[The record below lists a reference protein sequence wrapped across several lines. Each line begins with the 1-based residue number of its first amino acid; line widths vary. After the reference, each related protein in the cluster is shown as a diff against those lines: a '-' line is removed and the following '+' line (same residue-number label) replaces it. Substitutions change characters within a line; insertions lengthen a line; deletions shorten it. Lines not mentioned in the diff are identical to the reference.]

1 MYCIYEI
8 KNKVNDKTYIGQHS
22 YLETPYDDY
31 MGSGILIAKAIKKYG
46 KENFE
51 KTILISGIET
61 KDEINKLE
69 MEYISKYRE
78 SGKAEYNITSGGDG
92 LDSETAKK
100 ILNTPEIK
108 EKISKGVSNYRH
120 NKPISEKQIE
130 QINNLHKLRKERGW
144 SRKGTSCSEE
154 TKQKL
159 SEINTGKPSNR
170 KSVKLS
176 EETKQKLS
184 ESHKGKKL
192 SEEQKIKIRNS
203 NLGKHNHSVSLETRI
218 KIGKSVKE
226 SLARKRMKISELDEN
241 NSTNE
246 KSGDKK

>member
-8 KNKVNDKTYIGQHS
+8 KNKVNNKTYIGQHS
-22 YLETPYDDY
+22 YLETPSDDY
-31 MGSGILIAKAIKKYG
+31 MGSGILITKAIKKYG

-100 ILNTPEIK
+100 ILNALEIK

-159 SEINTGKPSNR
+159 SE
-170 KSVKLS
+170 
-176 EETKQKLS
+176 
-184 ESHKGKKL
+184 SHKGKKL
-192 SEEQKIKIRNS
+192 SEKQKIKIRNS

-241 NSTNE
+241 NS
-246 KSGDKK
+246 KKRKVRR